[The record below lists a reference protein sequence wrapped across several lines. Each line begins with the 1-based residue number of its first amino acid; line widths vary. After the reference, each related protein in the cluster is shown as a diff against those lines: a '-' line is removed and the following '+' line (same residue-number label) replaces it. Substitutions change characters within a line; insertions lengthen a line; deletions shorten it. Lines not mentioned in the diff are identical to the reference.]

1 MQRDNYALNKKN
13 MTVLKE
19 PYPHLFYIPPGV
31 PVPTGALAVQQG
43 SFLLPAT
50 HLCTAQRILQQFD
63 FIRMGL
69 LAPKTL
75 IKRQTYGTMACPAC
89 WGMGTYEEKYSVR
102 RG

>member
-1 MQRDNYALNKKN
+1 MRNIGKIFTEKGVNIFYIKN

-50 HLCTAQRILQQFD
+50 HLCFTHRILQQFN
-63 FIRMGL
+63 FIRMGV

-75 IKRQTYGTMACPAC
+75 INRQTTRHDVLHAQLAG
-89 WGMGTYEEKYSVR
+89 R
-102 RG
+102 

>member
-1 MQRDNYALNKKN
+1 

-43 SFLLPAT
+43 RFLLPAT
-50 HLCTAQRILQQFD
+50 HVCMAHHILQQFD

-69 LAPKTL
+69 LALKTL
-75 IKRQTYGTMACPAC
+75 INKQATRHN
-89 WGMGTYEEKYSVR
+89 GMPSLLGDGDKPLR
-102 RG
+102 